1 VPAFERGTSLATLA
15 AVVNDEPRPMRRA
28 RQLTPMITA
37 LLSKDPAVRLTGPEL
52 RAELRRSAAAAA
64 PSATQVLPI
73 HRDQPPAPTTAP
85 IPPLPVPDP
94 PTPTPP
100 TSQTPPAQQAPK
112 PSVAAGSV
120 AAGSAAAGSAAEG
133 SAAEGS
139 GAETPV
145 TGSPA
150 AGGPAA
156 GTEAPTAESPAAAG
170 SAPAAP
176 TPAPAPAA
184 EASSGQSQPTQ
195 ETPAQA
201 ALPTPAAPDAEASS
215 EEPPAAVAAPP
226 EASPTAGETP
236 AVEASATE
244 APTTEPPAVEPPAV
258 EPPAAPDEPVA
269 EAPAAE
275 APTSAPAATG
285 PASTESHT
293 PTPTAAERP
302 AAREELAAEAPER
315 PAPDGER
322 PRPAPPPVVVAPGRH
337 GRERLLGGLAV
348 VLAAI
353 LIAWLATTFASREGA
368 NRSAT
373 TTTGSGAGATRSGNG
388 GSSGTT
394 QPPTSAQAGGQLP
407 AGWTSFTNRAGGP
420 YTLGIP
426 PGWNRNTRNGSTTEL
441 DEPGDGKRQF
451 TVRSKSVANPL
462 PDASE
467 DYRAYASDTFD
478 DYRELSFDVNGQFA
492 GRPAVVFQFES
503 RIDGDLVHVSHIN
516 FKATRAGYNV
526 EIHTPVGQWE
536 SSQELI
542 KQFEQA
548 FRPLG

>member
-1 VPAFERGTSLATLA
+1 
-15 AVVNDEPRPMRRA
+15 
-28 RQLTPMITA
+28 
-37 LLSKDPAVRLTGPEL
+37 
-52 RAELRRSAAAAA
+52 
-64 PSATQVLPI
+64 
-73 HRDQPPAPTTAP
+73 
-85 IPPLPVPDP
+85 
-94 PTPTPP
+94 
-100 TSQTPPAQQAPK
+100 
-112 PSVAAGSV
+112 
-120 AAGSAAAGSAAEG
+120 
-133 SAAEGS
+133 
-139 GAETPV
+139 
-145 TGSPA
+145 
-150 AGGPAA
+150 
-156 GTEAPTAESPAAAG
+156 
-170 SAPAAP
+170 
-176 TPAPAPAA
+176 
-184 EASSGQSQPTQ
+184 
-195 ETPAQA
+195 
-201 ALPTPAAPDAEASS
+201 
-215 EEPPAAVAAPP
+215 
-226 EASPTAGETP
+226 
-236 AVEASATE
+236 
-244 APTTEPPAVEPPAV
+244 VEPFAV

-275 APTSAPAATG
+275 DPTSAPAATG
-285 PASTESHT
+285 PASTESRI
-293 PTPTAAERP
+293 PGAP
-302 AAREELAAEAPER
+302 AAKPPAEREELATEAPQQ

-322 PRPAPPPVVVAPGRH
+322 PRPAPPPVVAPGRH

-353 LIAWLATTFASREGA
+353 LIAWLAASFASREGA
-368 NRSAT
+368 NRSTST
-373 TTTGSGAGATRSGNG
+373 TTRSGAGTTRQGNG
-388 GSSGTT
+388 GSSGST
-394 QPPTSAQAGGQLP
+394 QPPNSAGGQLP
-407 AGWTSFTNRAGGP
+407 AGWTSFTNQADGP

-467 DYRAYASDTFD
+467 AYRAYASSNFD

-492 GRPAVVFQFES
+492 GRPAVVFQFEA